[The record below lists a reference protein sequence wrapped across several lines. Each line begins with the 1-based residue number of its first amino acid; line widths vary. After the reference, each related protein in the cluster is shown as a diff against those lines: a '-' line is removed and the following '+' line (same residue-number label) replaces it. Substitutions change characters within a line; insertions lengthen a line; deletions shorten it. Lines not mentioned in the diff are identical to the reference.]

1 MGDQHLA
8 PFAEPLQSETPT
20 SAEINDERQ
29 GAEEKHHQHY
39 FTHANTRHRVAG
51 RGEEVEQRCGIE
63 REAPILVEHQIE
75 QESES
80 NQHGSKEEPH
90 AATLP

>member
-8 PFAEPLQSETPT
+8 PFAEPLQAETPT

-29 GAEEKHHQHY
+29 GAEEKHHQHD
-39 FTHANTRHRVAG
+39 FTHANTSHRVAG

-63 REAPILVEHQIE
+63 RETPILVEHQV
-75 QESES
+75 
-80 NQHGSKEEPH
+80 
-90 AATLP
+90 